1 MSLHMLQAR
10 ENRVLALNIVAVN
23 NASDGEVIYNN
34 SARYRRSEKSDLL
47 IMNNP
52 WQPEEIVA

>member
-34 SARYRRSEKSDLL
+34 SARYKKAKKTDLSIL
-47 IMNNP
+47 NNP
-52 WQPEEIVA
+52 WHPEEIAA